1 MYTVAEKLG
10 NNSRESHG
18 FKTMHTFRT
27 TSGSSVYILACSSQ
41 VRTIVVYITGQL
53 KEKNCTFDICCC
65 STTALIIKSKYRLA
79 QSQDNISDQSDMS
92 RYGLLCQFPLEAFC
106 EFAFELFC
114 PFTLELFCQFTQMS
128 PSETLIISYNR
139 DGVSFQYIHTS
150 NDAIN
155 ANYILNKSSVT
166 HQ

>member
-1 MYTVAEKLG
+1 MHIQAISLVATDNPKNNANHCNWLGAAARWFLPIRNDAFSKLGTLIFVPSLSYVFDSPAQQSEGMYTVAEKLG

-53 KEKNCTFDICCC
+53 KEKNYTFDICCC

-79 QSQDNISDQSDMS
+79 QSQDNISD
-92 RYGLLCQFPLEAFC
+92 
-106 EFAFELFC
+106 
-114 PFTLELFCQFTQMS
+114 
-128 PSETLIISYNR
+128 
-139 DGVSFQYIHTS
+139 
-150 NDAIN
+150 
-155 ANYILNKSSVT
+155 
-166 HQ
+166 